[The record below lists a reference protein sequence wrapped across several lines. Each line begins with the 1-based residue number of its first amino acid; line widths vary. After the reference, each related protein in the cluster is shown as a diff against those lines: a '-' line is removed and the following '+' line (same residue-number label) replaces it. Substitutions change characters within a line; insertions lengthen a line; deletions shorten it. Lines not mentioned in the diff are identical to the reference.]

1 MASRILI
8 VDDHEAVR
16 RGLRRMLEASAE
28 WQVVGEAADG
38 REAVEKTSQLSPDLI
53 VMDFLMPNM
62 NGLEAAR
69 EITKL
74 PHHPPILMLTMYMSR
89 QLVEEAR
96 RAGIRGAMHKSETGK
111 VVTGLQAL
119 LRRETFF
126 LPAK

>member
-8 VDDHEAVR
+8 VDDHAAVR
-16 RGLRRMLEASAE
+16 RGLRRLLEESPE
-28 WQVVGEAADG
+28 WQVVGEAIDG
-38 REAVEKTSQLSPDLI
+38 REAVEKTRELSPDLI

-62 NGLEAAR
+62 NGLEASR
-69 EITKL
+69 KITKL
-74 PHHPPILMLTMYMSR
+74 AHHPPILMLTMYMSR

-96 RAGIRGAMHKSETGK
+96 RAGVRGAIHKSETSK
-111 VVTGLQAL
+111 VVSGLQAL

>member
-1 MASRILI
+1 M
-8 VDDHEAVR
+8 
-16 RGLRRMLEASAE
+16 
-28 WQVVGEAADG
+28 
-38 REAVEKTSQLSPDLI
+38 EAVEKTSQLSPDLI
-53 VMDFLMPNM
+53 VMDFLMPDM

-96 RAGIRGAMHKSETGK
+96 RAGIRGAVHKNETGK

>member
-1 MASRILI
+1 MVSKILI

-16 RGLRRMLEASAE
+16 RGLRRMLEESPE
-28 WQVVGEAADG
+28 WLVVGEAVDG
-38 REAVEKTSQLSPDLI
+38 RDAVEKTMQLNPDLI

-69 EITKL
+69 EITRL

-96 RAGIRGAMHKSETGK
+96 KAGIRGAVHKSETSK
-111 VVTGLQAL
+111 VVSGLQAL